1 MAEPEVVEA
10 ASGEQGVCKERN
22 RKYYRFRAARFY
34 GGIATADCMGCNLD
48 CAFCW
53 SYRTRLHPERFGTFY
68 SPEEVAERL
77 VRIAHE
83 HGFRAVRLSGNEP
96 TLCKAHL
103 LGVIQAVER
112 LDQNLLFILETNG
125 MLMGADE
132 RFVAELAA
140 YRNLH
145 VRLSFKTG
153 TPENFE
159 QITNR
164 PEEWFE
170 LPLKA
175 AKSLYAHQISC
186 HVAVVADYAH
196 EYLLQRLRG
205 IASELVDGLE
215 VEPLRIYPEIERR
228 LRARGLL

>member
-1 MAEPEVVEA
+1 MAELEVMEA
-10 ASGEQGVCKERN
+10 AIGEQGVCNERN

-53 SYRTRLHPERFGTFY
+53 SYRTRLHPERFGAFY
-68 SPEEVAERL
+68 SPEQVAERL

-83 HGFRAVRLSGNEP
+83 HRVRAVRVSGNEP
-96 TLCKAHL
+96 TLCKEHL

-112 LDQNLLFILETNG
+112 LDPNLLFILETNG
-125 MLMGADE
+125 IRLGKDE

-140 YRNLH
+140 YRNQH
-145 VRLSFKTG
+145 IRLSFKTG
-153 TPENFE
+153 TPDNFK

-164 PEEWFE
+164 PRAWFE

-175 AKSLYAHQISC
+175 AVSLYAHQISF
-186 HVAVVADYAH
+186 HVAVVADYVNA
-196 EYLLQRLRG
+196 YLLLRLRG
-205 IASELVDGLE
+205 IAPELVAGLE
-215 VEPLRIYPEIERR
+215 LEPLRIYPHIERR

>member
-186 HVAVVADYAH
+186 HVAVVADYTH